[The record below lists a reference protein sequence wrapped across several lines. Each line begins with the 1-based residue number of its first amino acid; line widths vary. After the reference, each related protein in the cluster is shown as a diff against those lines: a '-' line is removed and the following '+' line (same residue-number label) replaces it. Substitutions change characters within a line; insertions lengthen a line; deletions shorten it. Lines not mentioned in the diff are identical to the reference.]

1 MLNKIFKSLLISVFA
16 LFLFA
21 GSSFAA
27 TSVRLQSPSAN
38 TNNTSLSLT
47 FVAQTTSKNDID
59 VLCYKQGPSDGSLVA
74 VGSLIHLSNP
84 GNTNTCNVNLD
95 EGNGTYQF
103 KVTATATGSDPT
115 ENAESSVVSTNYNN
129 SKPGTPQY
137 IGKDKISA
145 CVNRIKFQ
153 TADDGGKTVK
163 VEIYRADKTSFDVN
177 DGSKL
182 GTVTVGSNQYREY
195 DDTLSSCDTVF
206 YYALRAF
213 DIYGN
218 ASDVVGDSN
227 VTFNVT
233 NPTTVTQQGAIPVGG
248 NGGNGSVLGTETGSN
263 GSNSKEVLGTESA
276 QPTATPATTEASKN
290 PIANGLNWV
299 MGHKTISIFV
309 LVLLGLAF
317 YLYRRFRK

>member
-1 MLNKIFKSLLISVFA
+1 MKDKIFKSLLISVLA

-47 FVAQTTSKNDID
+47 FVAQTTTTSD
-59 VLCYKQGPSDGSLVA
+59 VNVQCYKQGPSDGGLNA
-74 VGSLIHLSNP
+74 VGSAINLSNP
-84 GNTNTCNVNLD
+84 GNTSTCNFNLD
-95 EGNGTYQF
+95 QGNGTYQF
-103 KVTATATGSDPT
+103 KVIATAGSETANSD
-115 ENAESSVVSTNYNN
+115 VVSTNYNN

-145 CVNRIKFQ
+145 CVNRIKFK

-163 VEIYRADKTSFDVN
+163 VEIYRADKTTFDVN

-182 GTVTVGSNQYREY
+182 GTVTVGSNEYREY
-195 DDTLSSCDTVF
+195 DDTLVSCDTVF

-213 DIYGN
+213 DIFGN

-233 NPTTVTQQGAIPVGG
+233 NPTTVTQEQGAIPVSG
-248 NGGNGSVLGTETGSN
+248 NGTGGTGSVGTGTSGEKSG
-263 GSNSKEVLGTESA
+263 EVLGTESA
-276 QPTATPATTEASKN
+276 QPTTPAEKTLASQN
-290 PIANGLNWV
+290 PIANGVNW
-299 MGHKTISIFV
+299 ISNNKLASFV
-309 LVLLGLAF
+309 ILLVILGLAYF
-317 YLYRRFRK
+317 LFRRYKK